1 MTFYFLVSSYVKLNR
16 NNCLLIFIVREQLL
30 LTPCIFVWRNFH
42 NYSCF
47 LSVSVSF
54 SDWWVGEGT
63 GQEWQQWLVLSRGV
77 ISLPRLPAL
86 DSSCLNSPGGGPVSR
101 TPTWRYKLSKPSCHG
116 PKPHFQSWY
125 YNFHLPDFCISQLV
139 WNWSRN
145 KKGKSFFP
153 LFPLHTSGVC
163 GIDGRWWAEGPLC
176 AHAPGGKPLK
186 TGFMIVDMLLP
197 AQEIHQNPLAFC
209 SLGKLGVELSGS
221 STK

>member
-42 NYSCF
+42 DYSCF

-86 DSSCLNSPGGGPVSR
+86 DSSGLSSPGGGPVSR
-101 TPTWRYKLSKPSCHG
+101 TPPWRHKLSRPSCHG
-116 PKPHFQSWY
+116 PGPHSQSWY
-125 YNFHLPDFCISQLV
+125 YFHFHRPDFCISLSVGVKLEQEQ
-139 WNWSRN
+139 
-145 KKGKSFFP
+145 KGTIVFSP
-153 LFPLHTSGVC
+153 LSIAYIRC
-163 GIDGRWWAEGPLC
+163 MWDWWKVVGWGTPLC
-176 AHAPGGKPLK
+176 PCSRWETSKDRFYDSGHTASYTGNTSKP
-186 TGFMIVDMLLP
+186 
-197 AQEIHQNPLAFC
+197 
-209 SLGKLGVELSGS
+209 S
-221 STK
+221 SIL